1 MEALELAIGMVRGFL
16 SERGASL
23 DDIKNLTGFARNAA
37 IVKAKEAANESDE
50 SRKRFEILSR
60 EVFNKFKAC
69 FGEDRLRDFRNDRDA
84 IDIVYKSLQDD
95 KQHADISEIIQS
107 LHAVIDSAIETRTQ
121 AKDDGRIYDISKIDF
136 DRLRQE
142 FQHSSAPNT
151 TVQNLRAAVEQRLRR
166 LIAQNPLR
174 TDFQEH
180 YDQIVREY
188 NQEKDRFTI
197 ERTFEELLRFVEE
210 LDEEQARAIREG
222 LDEESLALYDL
233 LMKPSLTPKE
243 IAQIKKVA
251 VELLSTL
258 KEEKLAVD
266 QWRDKEATRDAV
278 RSTIFD
284 FLYSDKTGLP
294 AAYSEDEIKDRS
306 EKAFQHV
313 FYAYPVIPSPLFAA
327 GAKAE

>member
-1 MEALELAIGMVRGFL
+1 MVRAFL
-16 SERGASL
+16 TERGASL
-23 DDIKNLTGFARNAA
+23 DDIENLTGFARNAA

-60 EVFNKFKAC
+60 EVFSKFRAC
-69 FGEDRLRDFRNDRDA
+69 FGEDRQRDFRNDRDA
-84 IDIVYKSLQDD
+84 IDIIYKSLQDD
-95 KQHADISEIIQS
+95 KQHADISEIIQR

-121 AKDDGRIYDISKIDF
+121 TRDDGTIYDISKIDF

-142 FQHSSAPNT
+142 FQRTNAPNT
-151 TVQNLRAAVEQRLRR
+151 TVQNLRAAIEQRLGR

-188 NQEKDRFTI
+188 NQEKDRVTI
-197 ERTFEELLRFVEE
+197 ERTFEELLRFIGE
-210 LDEEQARAIREG
+210 LDEEQTRAIREG
-222 LDEESLALYDL
+222 LDQESLALYDL
-233 LMKPSLTPKE
+233 LMKPSLTPNE

-251 VELLSTL
+251 VELLSKL
-258 KEEKLAVD
+258 KEEKLTVD
-266 QWRDKEATRDAV
+266 QWRDKEGTRDAV
-278 RSTIFD
+278 RSTIHD

-294 AAYSEDEIKDRS
+294 AVYSDDEIRDRS

-313 FYAYPVIPSPLFAA
+313 FYAYPTIPSPIYDSVSAMV
-327 GAKAE
+327 